1 VKQGLWHHLDLIA
14 HNLSPFAITALLVM
28 AGVVPLGLP
37 DLAPIFPALAL
48 IAVYYWAVHRP
59 DLMPVWAVFLIG
71 LFQDLLNGG
80 PLGVGV
86 IALLVVHA
94 MVGSLRRYFV
104 GASLPVLWL
113 LAAHLCPAGHL
124 AGSGTGR
131 LPVPGDHGG
140 LSLPGL
146 ALRPGATGFPPLTR
160 ARERRRRPWP

>member
-1 VKQGLWHHLDLIA
+1 MKQGLWHHLDLIA
-14 HNLSPFAITALLVM
+14 RNLSPFAITALLVM
-28 AGVVPLGLP
+28 AGVVPLGMP

-86 IALLVVHA
+86 VTLLVVHA

-113 LAAHLCPAGHL
+113 VFAPVAAAAIVTLWLLTCLLLGTLLDPEPAAFQYLTTMAAYPCLAWLFAQAQR
-124 AGSGTGR
+124 AF
-131 LPVPGDHGG
+131 
-140 LSLPGL
+140 
-146 ALRPGATGFPPLTR
+146 LR
-160 ARERRRRPWP
+160 

>member
-1 VKQGLWHHLDLIA
+1 MKQGLWHHLDLIA
-14 HNLSPFAITALLVM
+14 RNLSPFAITALLVM
-28 AGVVPLGLP
+28 AGLVPLGLP

-86 IALLVVHA
+86 VALLVVHA
-94 MVGSLRRYFV
+94 MVASLRRYFV

-113 LAAHLCPAGHL
+113 VFAPVAAAAIITLWLLTCLIQGTLLDPEPAAFQYLATMAAYPCL
-124 AGSGTGR
+124 AWLFAQAQR
-131 LPVPGDHGG
+131 
-140 LSLPGL
+140 
-146 ALRPGATGFPPLTR
+146 AFLR
-160 ARERRRRPWP
+160 